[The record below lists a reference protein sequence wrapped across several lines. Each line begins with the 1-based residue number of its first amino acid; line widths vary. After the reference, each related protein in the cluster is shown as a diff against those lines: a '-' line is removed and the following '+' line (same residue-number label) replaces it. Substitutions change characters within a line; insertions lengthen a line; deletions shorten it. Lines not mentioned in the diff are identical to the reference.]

1 MYKYILN
8 ACFLVPAIKREKKK
22 RKKKMIKKITIS
34 ENKRRK
40 MDRFLNVPFNFHERS
55 LDVFIALTTADV

>member
-1 MYKYILN
+1 
-8 ACFLVPAIKREKKK
+8 
-22 RKKKMIKKITIS
+22 MIKKITIS

>member
-8 ACFLVPAIKREKKK
+8 ACFLVPAIKK
-22 RKKKMIKKITIS
+22 RKKKTIKKKIS

-55 LDVFIALTTADV
+55 LNVFIALTTADV

>member
-22 RKKKMIKKITIS
+22 KRKRLKKKNN
-34 ENKRRK
+34 NK
-40 MDRFLNVPFNFHERS
+40 
-55 LDVFIALTTADV
+55 

>member
-8 ACFLVPAIKREKKK
+8 ACFLVPAIKK
-22 RKKKMIKKITIS
+22 RKKKTIKKKKIS

-55 LDVFIALTTADV
+55 LNVFIALTTADV